1 MRIRFL
7 AVSVTV
13 RKRIFAFYPFVL
25 PDSYRK
31 IRTKNF
37 SEKFENL
44 VGIGPLATLSIVEG
58 VLFSGHT
65 MECESKGAII
75 ADMQNGTR
83 KIGCYGAYENTRVSR
98 STVALTEDMVR
109 TLAQKY
115 DVTHMNRNEY
125 SLLLYDLRSAG
136 VITTQEFSAGYGGTL
151 PHASVPV
158 EKSPETMP
166 LGNNRADF
174 AELLKQYMGYCG
186 EFLKASAGHGLE
198 QEHSR
203 SLLDAYSHL
212 YMLFKQVHSVRL
224 EFYTERGGSD

>member
-1 MRIRFL
+1 M
-7 AVSVTV
+7 
-13 RKRIFAFYPFVL
+13 
-25 PDSYRK
+25 
-31 IRTKNF
+31 
-37 SEKFENL
+37 
-44 VGIGPLATLSIVEG
+44 
-58 VLFSGHT
+58 
-65 MECESKGAII
+65 

-98 STVALTEDMVR
+98 SAVALKEDMVR

-174 AELLKQYMGYCG
+174 AELLKQYAAAGLRPACEMILEEGHYQLFDFTEEMGFSMTLWDRMVGPCG
-186 EFLKASAGHGLE
+186 PRNA
-198 QEHSR
+198 
-203 SLLDAYSHL
+203 
-212 YMLFKQVHSVRL
+212 
-224 EFYTERGGSD
+224 RGFTI